1 MLYGPITKIEQLE
14 FTLFEEE
21 NWYVEYRETSTYTQK
36 HQLRSYAQNDYP
48 PLTVDEYEE
57 KYEK

>member
-36 HQLRSYAQNDYP
+36 HQLRFYDEDDYP
-48 PLTVDEYEE
+48 RLPVSQYEE